1 MNVCY
6 AICYDY
12 VFVIKIVTF
21 ENTTTVQHADHK
33 MYQKFEIMIP
43 FNSKKISI
51 RLLNILIIKQCL
63 VL

>member
-1 MNVCY
+1 MNACY

-33 MYQKFEIMIP
+33 MYQKFEIMIL
-43 FNSKKISI
+43 FNSKKK
-51 RLLNILIIKQCL
+51 NKHQT
-63 VL
+63 VEYTHY

>member
-1 MNVCY
+1 MNACY

-33 MYQKFEIMIP
+33 MYQKFEIMIL
-43 FNSKKISI
+43 FNFKK
-51 RLLNILIIKQCL
+51 K
-63 VL
+63 